1 MKCFNLMLKLGDL
14 MLEFLNDSKEIK
26 NIIKETKEYNEMF
39 IRETLLF
46 INEST

>member
-1 MKCFNLMLKLGDL
+1 MLKLGDL